1 MTRSNNVDKSS
12 VWREFCYD
20 LVAARER
27 DAKEAEYQLLIEN
40 GLRQM
45 GWSKADGEICPKE
58 RLEVGSHGQL
68 EPDITMKISNRP
80 VFVIEVKRPNNN
92 IKERQEIQLLS
103 YMRMRNTP
111 IGVYIGKDIRLYYDH
126 RPSEQNVPPYMA
138 WRTDVDADAKDG
150 NDFIEFFHRDTFNEN
165 RILNY
170 CVKSYEEKKTNDIMA
185 TFQNALRTDQN
196 KAMHDVLTEYF
207 VNYKKCNPEIV
218 KSMLKHMIFTTSS
231 NTQSTDGDSQVSEQ
245 HSFGMVTINNGKSN
259 RKDTTKYALDG
270 RTGMFGKGKFV
281 REIVARFVENN
292 PTFTYNQL
300 KQIFPDRMQGS
311 YGVIRSLDEL
321 EKSTHNRKDLATR
334 YVMDKDKQL
343 ISSDGVRF
351 VVCTQWGSYNFDN
364 ILNLMNKWGWTIIKS
379 EQ

>member
-165 RILNY
+165 RIFNY